1 MREKVNAALREA
13 AKGEERVRASVL
25 RLVLTALRDRQRG
38 DLSEEPDPEVENA
51 MLREIM
57 ATMVR
62 QRRAQAQ
69 AYEEAGRLDMAANEE
84 AEIAVL
90 QEFLPRPL
98 APQDVEIEIGRAIR
112 DADARSIRDLGR
124 VVALLRARHEGV
136 MDFAQIGKRVAARLR
151 AGTRP

>member
-13 AKGEERVRASVL
+13 AKGDDRTRAAVL

-98 APQDVEIEIGRAIR
+98 APQDEEAEIGRAIR
-112 DADARSIRDLGR
+112 DAKAQSIRDLGR
-124 VVALLRARHEGV
+124 VVALLRSRHEGV

-151 AGTRP
+151 AGARG

>member
-13 AKGEERVRASVL
+13 AKGDDRTRAAVL

-51 MLREIM
+51 ILRAIM

-62 QRRAQAQ
+62 QRRAQAR

-98 APQDVEIEIGRAIR
+98 APQDEEAEIGRAIR
-112 DADARSIRDLGR
+112 DAKAQSIRDLGR
-124 VVALLRARHEGV
+124 VVALLRSRHEGV

-151 AGTRP
+151 AGARG